1 MLLPIAVARVGDE
14 RRPVDLHVD
23 DSRRLCGVEVVVGE
37 QAQIEP
43 AIVVRMGD
51 DQILEVVEQRVGVHV
66 LRIRLE
72 LGAKGQLAAE
82 IGEFRDRQERRVG
95 ALRQRRDIRDVRGG
109 RDAVRIRKLYAVP
122 MGLVPGAFQHQESVL
137 ANRRELGDAHVHVG
151 GLERHLLDELPLS
164 LGAFH
169 VVTVDQRAAGCGG
182 DVLAAGRIVLEGVLV
197 ADHDLMAGRRYR
209 QRFQALVVHGLSPRS

>member
-95 ALRQRRDIRDVRGG
+95 ALRQRRDIGDVRGG

-122 MGLVPGAFQHQESVL
+122 MGIPEVP
-137 ANRRELGDAHVHVG
+137 
-151 GLERHLLDELPLS
+151 
-164 LGAFH
+164 
-169 VVTVDQRAAGCGG
+169 
-182 DVLAAGRIVLEGVLV
+182 
-197 ADHDLMAGRRYR
+197 
-209 QRFQALVVHGLSPRS
+209 RFKSMPRSAFRLILASL